1 MESGKEV
8 GQVAR
13 RRRYSQ
19 ELKDAVLAQCDEA
32 GASVAR
38 VAMEHGINA
47 NIVHSWRKRA
57 RGEEV
62 VPRPV
67 HEQFVPLAFPS
78 TMTAGAIVEVEVQH
92 GATLLKVR
100 WPLEGAADLARWTRE
115 VLR

>member
-1 MESGKEV
+1 MDIMESGKE
-8 GQVAR
+8 VAR

-19 ELKDAVLAQCDEA
+19 ELKDAVLAQCEQA
-32 GASVAR
+32 GTSVAR
-38 VAMEHGINA
+38 VAMAHGINA
-47 NIVHSWRKRA
+47 NIVHCWRKRA

-78 TMTAGAIVEVEVQH
+78 AMTAGAIVELEVQK
-92 GATLLKVR
+92 GAALLKVR
-100 WPLEGAADLARWTRE
+100 WPLEGAADLAQWTRE